1 VSNTNMNQFK
11 SFSLITIQGFLVFIL
26 VAAIALLISISF
38 SEIFFSNYN
47 ENRPAGATFFISGMY
62 LTLFITKKTWHSSIN
77 KDLKTTLITTSL
89 ICSTIIYSVYC
100 IIKEIKDFDRLLDQY
115 ILLQV
120 VAVLLTLILQYFRYS
135 KK

>member
-1 VSNTNMNQFK
+1 MSNTNMNQFK